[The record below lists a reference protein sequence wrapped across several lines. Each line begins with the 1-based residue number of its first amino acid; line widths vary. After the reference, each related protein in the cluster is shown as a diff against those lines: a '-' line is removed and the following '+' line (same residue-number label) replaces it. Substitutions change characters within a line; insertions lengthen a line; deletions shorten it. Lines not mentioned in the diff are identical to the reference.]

1 LTHGLRSPDDAPLP
15 ATAAGSVGPIENAM
29 AHPKLPFMPLN
40 IGLLT
45 VSDTRNFDN
54 DGSGDAL
61 VQLIEE
67 AGHRLARRELCRDDV
82 YALRH
87 VVSGWIRDP
96 EVQVVVST
104 GGTGLTARDSTPEA
118 LVPLFDRVVTGFG
131 ELFRQISH
139 HEVGS
144 STLQSRAVAGLA
156 NRTLVFCLPG
166 STNACRTAWHGILRE
181 QLDASHQPCNFVSLI
196 SAREHSADAG

>member
-1 LTHGLRSPDDAPLP
+1 
-15 ATAAGSVGPIENAM
+15 M
-29 AHPKLPFMPLN
+29 AHQQHPFTPLN
-40 IGLLT
+40 IALLT
-45 VSDTRNFDN
+45 ISDTRSFEN

-96 EVQVVVST
+96 DVHVVIST

-118 LVPLFDRVVTGFG
+118 LAPLFDRVVTGFG

-144 STLQSRAVAGLA
+144 STLQSRALAGLA

-166 STNACRTAWHGILRE
+166 STNACRTAWNGILRE
-181 QLDASHQPCNFVSLI
+181 QLDASHRPCNFVGLTAALGDTDI
-196 SAREHSADAG
+196 H